1 MTQEKE
7 NLLRE
12 IALQLRHPQGHKGIE
27 IADMMH
33 ETNIGMTSAAIHL
46 LQLEPYDTVLE
57 LGHGNGKHIPLLF
70 NQQNSISYYGL
81 EISELMHTSAIQAVA
96 PLYPEQA
103 QFHLYNGNNLPWQA
117 HTFTKIF
124 TVNTVYF
131 WENPKQMLE
140 EIYRVLRA
148 QCRFCLTF
156 AHKDFMQTL
165 PFTKY
170 NFTLYDPSEIKNII
184 AQTSL
189 RIITEKTEVE
199 EIKNN
204 FGDYIT
210 RSFSTFVLTK

>member
-12 IALQLRHPQGHKGIE
+12 IALQLSHPQGPKGVE

-33 ETNIGMTSAAIHL
+33 ETNIGMISAAIQL
-46 LQLEPYDTVLE
+46 LQLEPHDTVLE

-70 NQQNSISYYGL
+70 NQQNSISYCGL
-81 EISELMHTSAIQAVA
+81 EISELMHTSASQAIA
-96 PLYPEQA
+96 DLYPEQVR
-103 QFHLYNGNNLPWQA
+103 FHLYNGNNLPWQA

-131 WENPKQMLE
+131 WENPIEMLE
-140 EIYRVLRA
+140 EIYRVLQA
-148 QCRFCLTF
+148 QGRFCLTF

-170 NFTLYDPSEIKNII
+170 NFTLYNPSDIKNII
-184 AQTSL
+184 TQTAF
-189 RIITEKTEVE
+189 RIFTEKPQVE
-199 EIKNN
+199 KIKNN
-204 FGDYIT
+204 AGEFIPRNFT
-210 RSFSTFVLTK
+210 TFVLTK